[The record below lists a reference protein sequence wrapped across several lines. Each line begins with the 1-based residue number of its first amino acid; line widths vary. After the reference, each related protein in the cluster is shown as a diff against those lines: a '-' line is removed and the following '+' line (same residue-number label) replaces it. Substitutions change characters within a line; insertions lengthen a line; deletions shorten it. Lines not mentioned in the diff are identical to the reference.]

1 VVHCVATWYDRV
13 MPRPVLL
20 RVRDDDQLRRWQS
33 VAGASQAADF
43 IGLPADPVEDSR
55 PLLSGRSGDEDF
67 ALYVGAV
74 DGVPVVSMLTRLP
87 VHDNL
92 TLANAA
98 VQVHPDHRRRGY
110 GRWAVEAV
118 SELMR
123 AEGRHKVL
131 CEVPAATRTSVPSE
145 GELFAVA
152 VGARRMT
159 VEKRRMLDVARVSDA
174 QIATLLDEARAA
186 ASGYSVI
193 AWRGRSPERSVA
205 GMAALRALMST
216 DPPQGELELEP
227 EPWDA
232 ARLVE
237 VERSVFARGR
247 QVLVVAA
254 RHDASGELVGY
265 TNIGVP
271 AGGGTV
277 GYQWDTIVRAD
288 HRGHRLGLLVK
299 LENLRELKAQL
310 PEVRYLNTWN
320 DDANSF
326 MLAVNERLGY
336 QVMEGWSE
344 WQLDL
349 QDVAGER

>member
-1 VVHCVATWYDRV
+1 MV
-13 MPRPVLL
+13 
-20 RVRDDDQLRRWQS
+20 RVRDEDQLRRWQS
-33 VAGASQAADF
+33 VAAASFRADF
-43 IGLPADPVEDSR
+43 VGLPADPIEDSR
-55 PLLSGRSGDEDF
+55 PLVSGRCGDEDF

-74 DGVPVVSMLTRLP
+74 DGVPVVSVLTRLP

-98 VQVHPDHRRRGY
+98 LHVHPDHRRRGY
-110 GRWAVEAV
+110 GRWALDAV
-118 SELMR
+118 RELLR
-123 AEGRHKVL
+123 ADGRRKVL
-131 CEVPAATRTSVPSE
+131 FEVPAATRSSVPSE
-145 GELFAVA
+145 GELFAA
-152 VGARRMT
+152 SAGARRMT
-159 VEKRRMLDVARVSDA
+159 VEKRRMLDVAKVSEA
-174 QIATLLDEARAA
+174 QIGTLLDEARAA
-186 ASGYSVI
+186 TAGYSVI
-193 AWRGRSPERSVA
+193 AWRGRSPERFVA

-237 VERSVFARGR
+237 VERSVTARGR
-247 QVLVVAA
+247 QVLVVAV
-254 RHDASGELVGY
+254 RHDATGDLVGY

-271 AGGGTV
+271 AGGGAV

-320 DDANSF
+320 DDENSY

-336 QVMEGWSE
+336 RIMEGWSE

-349 QDVAGER
+349 